1 MKLSLQ
7 VHTGKVELPAVLLI
21 HGLGM
26 NSNFW
31 VAPEKCFILGG
42 LAPLT
47 IFLTNTFEKGDKT
60 ISFGLEDPGIQGLW
74 HCLKAAGFSLA
85 SWTQS
90 QPLGPI
96 QLAVDE
102 LRTVI
107 DTIRSKWPD
116 KSIYIIGHSRGG
128 LVARRLL
135 LENNSGDIDGFITIC
150 SPHSGTGMAK
160 FARYL
165 KPAGTLLQKIIPH
178 NSKAAL
184 TKALNRL
191 AAFLQSPAIA
201 ELTPESAFIA
211 SIQKPLPKELRTLS
225 FGGTN
230 PALFQAMVNMPGD
243 HHKIIRFPSLLAG
256 IIPAGHYPEELT
268 PGLGDGLVSAAS
280 ARLAAGRHHDFPANH
295 VKAAFVPE
303 IHGIILDFLNEKHRA
318 DREY

>member
-1 MKLSLQ
+1 MKQDYSL
-7 VHTGKVELPAVLLI
+7 HAGKPEKGVVILI

-31 VAPEKCFILGG
+31 DAPEKSFILGG

-47 IFLTNTFEKGDKT
+47 IFLTKTFEKGDKT
-60 ISFGLEDPGIQGLW
+60 ISFGSEDPGIRGLW
-74 HCLKAAGFSLA
+74 HCLKEAGFSLA
-85 SWTQS
+85 SWSQS

-96 QLAVDE
+96 QLAVEE
-102 LRTVI
+102 LRLVI
-107 DTIRSKWPD
+107 DTVRSNWPD

-135 LENNSGDIDGFITIC
+135 LENITGDIAGFITIC

-165 KPAGTLLQKIIPH
+165 KPAGTVLQKIIPH
-178 NSKAAL
+178 NAKATL
-184 TKALNRL
+184 TGALNRL

-211 SIQKPLPKELRTLS
+211 SIQKPLPEKMRTLS

-230 PALFQAMVNMPGD
+230 PALFQAMVNLPGD
-243 HHKIIRFPSLLAG
+243 HHKIIRFPGLLAG

-280 ARLAAGRHHDFPANH
+280 AKLAAGRHHDFPANH

-303 IHGIILDFLNEKHRA
+303 IHGLILDFLNEKHRA